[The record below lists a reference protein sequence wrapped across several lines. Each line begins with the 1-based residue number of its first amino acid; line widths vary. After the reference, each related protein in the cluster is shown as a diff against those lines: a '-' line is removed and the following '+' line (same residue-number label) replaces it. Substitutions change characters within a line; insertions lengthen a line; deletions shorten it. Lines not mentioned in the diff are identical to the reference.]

1 MPGTVLDI
9 KDRAV
14 IITNLCPNRIY
25 ILVFAKD
32 WTSVPPPPQECPET
46 LTFSAIV

>member
-9 KDRAV
+9 KDRTV

-32 WTSVPPPPQECPET
+32 WTSVSTPPPRNVLKP
-46 LTFSAIV
+46 

>member
-9 KDRAV
+9 KDRTV

-32 WTSVPPPPQECPET
+32 WTSVSTPPPGM
-46 LTFSAIV
+46 S